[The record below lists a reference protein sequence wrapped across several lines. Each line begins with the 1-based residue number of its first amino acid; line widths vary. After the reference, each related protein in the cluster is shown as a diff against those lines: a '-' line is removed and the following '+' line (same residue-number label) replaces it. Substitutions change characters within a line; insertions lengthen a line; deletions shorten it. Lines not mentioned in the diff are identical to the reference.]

1 MGDQDVKTIKDFLD
15 YLSRK
20 TGFSF
25 SPVFARSYDEE
36 AVDGKGKIKIS
47 LRKNGEKTVLM
58 VKDNG
63 HGIPK
68 KHIKKVFDPL
78 FSTKRDSTGLGL
90 STAARYVQMLEGK
103 LSVFS
108 EEGKGSTFLVE
119 VKA

>member
-1 MGDQDVKTIKDFLD
+1 LEII
-15 YLSRK
+15 LSNLLK
-20 TGFSF
+20 NA
-25 SPVFARSYDEE
+25 VE
-36 AVDGKGKIKIS
+36 AIDGKGRIEIS
-47 LRKNGEKTVLM
+47 LRKDGEKTVLM

-68 KHIKKVFDPL
+68 KHIKKVFDPF
-78 FSTKRDSTGLGL
+78 FSTKRANTGLGL
-90 STAARYVQMLEGK
+90 STVARYVQMLEGR